1 MTRLGATK
9 GQTVGEVLDL
19 LAFDHHVRE
28 FIFENFSIDPGN
40 MDFFLGRPLQ
50 HAITNYGLELEE
62 QPDGSFLLKPVE

>member
-28 FIFENFSIDPGN
+28 FIAENFSIEPDS

-50 HAITNYGLELEE
+50 DAIINYGLELEQ
-62 QPDGSFLLKPVE
+62 QPDGSFLLKLME